1 MNCHYRRHDADF
13 VSFIKNKISEF
24 KDIHRDTDCNPHVV
38 WDAFKCSITGHC
50 IQYCSRKK
58 KENLKNKQEIQTKID
73 QINLEISNTSLD
85 DKQHLS
91 DLIARLDLLK
101 IELNKIIDQ
110 ETAGLIIRSR
120 VKWAEYGERS
130 SRYFCNLEKRSNE
143 KKNIH
148 VLKNDTGSIVSDQK
162 DILKEIHAFYKT
174 MYTSKSTPNN
184 KDNINSFLD
193 KLDIP
198 QFLEDSKTKL
208 NRPIS
213 KAEIFTSLKSLNLNR
228 SPGYDGLPAEF
239 YIVFFNDI
247 CDMLLDCYY
256 YSFEQGFMSISQR
269 NGVIT
274 LLPKKD
280 KDPLFIKN
288 HRPITLLNT
297 DYKIIAKVMAN
308 RLKSFLHEI
317 IHEDQTGF
325 MKGRNIGN
333 NIRTIIDLIDYCDSN
348 DIPGSIVLLDIE
360 KAFDSVEHDY
370 LFQVLEAF
378 NFGSEFIQ
386 WVKTFYCNRRSYV
399 SNNGF
404 LTEGISLERGIFQGC
419 PISPLLFLC
428 AVEVL
433 AISIRNNDKII
444 GIKIG
449 GVEKKISLLADDT
462 TCFLHG
468 DLDSFENLFDT
479 LRDFATFSG
488 CKINMSKSEAIH
500 IGRLKGSAFKPFNNE
515 GLVWKDNTFKTLGI
529 NLSLNVNALYEL
541 NFIPK
546 LTQIQQILNCW
557 RSRSLSPIGKVTV
570 IKSLLLPQLLY
581 LFSVLCIPIQKI
593 FFF

>member
-1 MNCHYRRHDADF
+1 MIPPPKGKSYWELNCHYLRHDTDF

-38 WDAFKCSITGHC
+38 WDAFKCSVTGHC
-50 IQYCSRKK
+50 IQYCIRKK
-58 KENLKNKQEIQTKID
+58 KEYLKNKQEIQTEID
-73 QINLEISNTSLD
+73 QINLEISNISPD

-120 VKWAEYGERS
+120 VKWAEHGERS

-148 VLKNDTGSIVSDQK
+148 VLKDDTGSIISDQK
-162 DILKEIHAFYKT
+162 DILKEIHSFYKT
-174 MYTSKSTPNN
+174 LHTSKSTPNN
-184 KDNINSFLD
+184 KDNIISFSD

-198 QFLEDSKTKL
+198 QFLDDSITKL

-213 KAEIFTSLKSLNLNR
+213 KAEIFTSLKSLNLNH
-228 SPGYDGLPAEF
+228 SPGYDGLPTEF

-247 CDMLLDCYY
+247 CDMILDCYY

-274 LLPKKD
+274 LLPQKD

-308 RLKSFLHEI
+308 RRKSFLHEI

-348 DIPGSIVLLDIE
+348 DIPGS
-360 KAFDSVEHDY
+360 
-370 LFQVLEAF
+370 
-378 NFGSEFIQ
+378 
-386 WVKTFYCNRRSYV
+386 
-399 SNNGF
+399 
-404 LTEGISLERGIFQGC
+404 
-419 PISPLLFLC
+419 
-428 AVEVL
+428 
-433 AISIRNNDKII
+433 
-444 GIKIG
+444 
-449 GVEKKISLLADDT
+449 
-462 TCFLHG
+462 
-468 DLDSFENLFDT
+468 
-479 LRDFATFSG
+479 
-488 CKINMSKSEAIH
+488 M
-500 IGRLKGSAFKPFNNE
+500 
-515 GLVWKDNTFKTLGI
+515 
-529 NLSLNVNALYEL
+529 
-541 NFIPK
+541 
-546 LTQIQQILNCW
+546 
-557 RSRSLSPIGKVTV
+557 
-570 IKSLLLPQLLY
+570 
-581 LFSVLCIPIQKI
+581 
-593 FFF
+593 